1 MSWKLLPSFLRSWIE
16 HIMLRQ
22 YLIRYFIFV
31 FALFIPVTGV
41 SAAMQNDGN
50 KIDYDIHVSID
61 PIARTID
68 GRSIISVRKPGD
80 LMLRLGRQ
88 FEVTHAIMDGR
99 ELGPGRDNS
108 GVPHTWQLPFDF
120 SRLRRIEIHWQGK
133 LSKLDTSLDH
143 QQTLGRSEPAS
154 GDLGT
159 FLPKSSNWYP
169 DIAGSLASYRVSLA
183 LPFGQ
188 RGLVAGQLLEEIDS
202 EQGYQASF
210 EFPFPSE
217 GIDLMA
223 GPYKIISDTV
233 QSNKGKQIQLRTY
246 FHPQLNH
253 LAQSYIDSVKDY
265 LALYESWIGEYPFTE
280 FSVVSSPTPTGFGM
294 PTLTYLGI
302 NVLQLPF
309 IRTTSLGH
317 EVLHNWWG
325 NGVYPDYAQG
335 NWSEGLT
342 TFMADYTYKER
353 ESTEAAR
360 EMRLGWLRDFAALAP
375 GQGAP
380 LVSFTSRTHGAS
392 KIVGYNKTAMLFLM
406 LRDQLGEKIFNRA
419 IQALWQ
425 TQRFKVTSWRHLQNL
440 FEMVSGQNLQTFFS
454 QWLEQAGA
462 PAIHIAAASHVKSE
476 SGHQL
481 AITLEQ
487 SIPAYQ
493 LRIPV
498 AIRSAEH
505 EEIRILDFKEQQQTF
520 TLDMQAQP
528 LQVTLDPDFR
538 LFRRLAP
545 GEAPPILREIM
556 VNQATETILL
566 PQSST
571 VLRIAKNL
579 ASKLQHRSPKINAA
593 NGKLSAA
600 PVLVIGFQQQID
612 EWLNSNN
619 LPARPD
625 GVTNKGSAQ
634 AWTFSRP
641 DGSTLAVVSARD
653 AASLEALIRPL
664 PHYGRHS
671 FVIFD
676 GRKMIEQGTWPS
688 QAQTVTVN

>member
-1 MSWKLLPSFLRSWIE
+1 MMKR
-16 HIMLRQ
+16 
-22 YLIRYFIFV
+22 YLIRYFIFI
-31 FALFIPVTGV
+31 FALSIPATAVP
-41 SAAMQNDGN
+41 AAIQNDGN

-61 PIARTID
+61 PVARTID
-68 GRSIISVRKPGD
+68 GRSIISVTKPGE
-80 LMLRLGRQ
+80 LLLRLGRQ
-88 FEVTHAIMDGR
+88 FEVTHAIIDGM
-99 ELGPGRDNS
+99 ELGPGRDKP
-108 GVPHTWQLPFDF
+108 GLQHTWHIPFDF
-120 SRLRRIEIHWQGK
+120 GRLRRIEIHWQGK

-154 GDLGT
+154 SELGT

-169 DIAGSLASYRVSLA
+169 AIADALASYRVSLA

-188 RGLVAGQLLEEIDS
+188 RGLVAGQLLEETDA

-223 GPYKIISDTV
+223 GPYEITSDTV
-233 QSNKGKQIQLRTY
+233 QSTKGKQIQLRTY
-246 FHPQLNH
+246 FHPQLSH
-253 LAQSYIDSVKDY
+253 LAQNYIDSVKDY
-265 LALYESWIGEYPFTE
+265 LTLYEAWIGEYPFTE

-309 IRTTSLGH
+309 IRATSLGH

-325 NGVYPDYAQG
+325 NGVYPDYMQG

-353 ESTEAAR
+353 ENAEAAR

-375 GQGAP
+375 GQDAP

-392 KIVGYNKTAMLFLM
+392 KIVGYNKAAMLFFM
-406 LRDQLGEKIFNRA
+406 LRDQLGEEIFNHA

-425 TQRFKVTSWRHLQNL
+425 TQRFKITSWRHLQNL
-440 FEMVSGQNLQTFFS
+440 FEMVSGQELQTFFS
-454 QWLEQAGA
+454 QWLEQTGA
-462 PAIHIAAASHVKSE
+462 PAIHIAAANHIKSD

-487 SIPAYQ
+487 SAPAYQ

-498 AIRSAEH
+498 AIRSTES
-505 EEIRILDFKEQQQTF
+505 EETRILDFQEQQQTF
-520 TLDMQAQP
+520 MLEMQARP
-528 LQVTLDPDFR
+528 LEVALDPDFR
-538 LFRRLAP
+538 LFRQLAT
-545 GEAPPILREIM
+545 GEAPPILREVM

-566 PQSST
+566 PQNST
-571 VLRIAKNL
+571 VLNIAKNL
-579 ASKLQHRSPKINAA
+579 AGKLQHRSPKINASNA
-593 NGKLSAA
+593 KLPAL
-600 PVLVIGFQQQID
+600 PVLVIGLHQQID
-612 EWLNSNN
+612 AWLNKNN

-625 GVTNKGSAQ
+625 SVDNKGSAQ
-634 AWTFSRP
+634 AWTFSRA
-641 DGSTLAVVSARD
+641 DGSTLALVSARD

-664 PHYGRHS
+664 PHYGRQS

-676 GRKMIEQGTWPS
+676 GRKMIEQGTWPN
-688 QAQTVTVN
+688 QVQTVSVN

>member
-1 MSWKLLPSFLRSWIE
+1 MR
-16 HIMLRQ
+16 R
-22 YLIRYFIFV
+22 YLIRYFILIFS
-31 FALFIPVTGV
+31 LFIPVAGV
-41 SAAMQNDGN
+41 PAAMQNGGN
-50 KIDYDIHVSID
+50 KIDYDIHVNVD

-68 GRSIISVRKPGD
+68 GRSIISVRKPGELL
-80 LMLRLGRQ
+80 LMLGRQ
-88 FEVTHAIMDGR
+88 FEVTHAIIDGR
-99 ELGPGRDNS
+99 ELGPGRDKP
-108 GVPHTWQLPFDF
+108 GLQHTWQIPFDF
-120 SRLRRIEIHWQGK
+120 GRLRRIEIHWQGK
-133 LSKLDTSLDH
+133 LPKLDTSLDH

-154 GDLGT
+154 GELGT
-159 FLPKSSNWYP
+159 FLPNSSNWYP
-169 DIAGSLASYRVSLA
+169 AIAGSLASYRVSLV
-183 LPFGQ
+183 LPSGQ
-188 RGLVAGQLLEEIDS
+188 RGLVAGQLLEETDT

-210 EFPFPSE
+210 EFPFPAE

-223 GPYKIISDTV
+223 GPYEITSDSV
-233 QSNKGKQIQLRTY
+233 KSNKGKQIQLRTY

-253 LAQSYIDSVKDY
+253 LARNYIDSVKDY
-265 LALYESWIGEYPFTE
+265 LAFYESWIGEYPFTE

-309 IRTTSLGH
+309 IRATSLGH

-325 NGVYPDYAQG
+325 NGVYPDYTQG

-353 ESTEAAR
+353 ESTDAAR

-375 GQGAP
+375 GQDAP

-392 KIVGYNKTAMLFLM
+392 KIVGYNKTAMLFFM
-406 LRDQLGEKIFNRA
+406 LRDQLGEEIFNRA

-425 TQRFKVTSWRHLQNL
+425 TQRFKVTSWRHLQSL
-440 FEMVSGQNLQTFFS
+440 FEMVSSQDLETFFN
-454 QWLEQAGA
+454 QWLDQAGA
-462 PAIHIAAASHVKSE
+462 PAIHIAAASHTE
-476 SGHQL
+476 SDSGYRL

-487 SIPAYQ
+487 SLPAYQ

-498 AIRSAEH
+498 AIHSAEN
-505 EEIRILDFKEQQQTF
+505 EEIRILDFQEQQQTF
-520 TLDMQAQP
+520 TLEMQAQP
-528 LQVTLDPDFR
+528 LQVALDPDFR
-538 LFRRLAP
+538 LFRQLAP

-571 VLRIAKNL
+571 ELSIAENL
-579 ASKLQHRSPKINAA
+579 AGRLQHRLPKIIAA
-593 NGKLSAA
+593 NGQLPTV
-600 PVLVIGFQQQID
+600 PVLVIGLQPQID
-612 EWLNSNN
+612 AWLNKNN

-625 GVTNKGSAQ
+625 NVTNKGSAQ

-641 DGSTLAVVSARD
+641 NGSTLAVVSARD

-664 PHYGRHS
+664 PHYGRQS

-676 GRKMIEQGTWPS
+676 GRKMIEQGTWPNRV
-688 QAQTVTVN
+688 QTVSVNQRS